1 MADMIVL
8 FMAIAFC
15 IQAGFLVAFAS
26 HYGKVYVTAMRT
38 TLDALIG
45 NCILLVIFDLYFIPY
60 PSFAHILPSQP
71 PYSHTLTHTYIYLR

>member
-8 FMAIAFC
+8 FMALAFC

-38 TLDALIG
+38 TLDSLIG
-45 NCILLVIFDLYFIPY
+45 RCM
-60 PSFAHILPSQP
+60 LPSHLSSLFCFLP
-71 PYSHTLTHTYIYLR
+71 NPHSYLHPYIYIHLR